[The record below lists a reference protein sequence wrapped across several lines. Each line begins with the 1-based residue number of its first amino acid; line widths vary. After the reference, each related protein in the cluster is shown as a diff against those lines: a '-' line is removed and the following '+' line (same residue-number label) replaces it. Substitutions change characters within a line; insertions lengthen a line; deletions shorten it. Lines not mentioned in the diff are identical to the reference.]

1 MANNQ
6 EEISLQSLKQGS
18 DQALQQVYEDNR
30 DKFIN
35 FARRYNLDTDDIID
49 IYQDAYIVFYNNV
62 MSGKI
67 ESFTSSI
74 STYLFSIGKYLIFDK
89 MKKNNKKV
97 SSNFDLS
104 LVKDSDDLV
113 STLEVENEALTQ
125 EQKLLKQHFKDLGK
139 QCQELL
145 TLFYY
150 RGFTIKDILKHS
162 NYNSENVIKSAKSR
176 CLKTLKQRINS
187 NPK

>member
-62 MSGKI
+62 MSGKML
-67 ESFTSSI
+67 SSI
-74 STYLFSIGKYLIFDK
+74 DKGVINQHQAGEIAFIRLF
-89 MKKNNKKV
+89 
-97 SSNFDLS
+97 
-104 LVKDSDDLV
+104 
-113 STLEVENEALTQ
+113 
-125 EQKLLKQHFKDLGK
+125 
-139 QCQELL
+139 
-145 TLFYY
+145 
-150 RGFTIKDILKHS
+150 
-162 NYNSENVIKSAKSR
+162 
-176 CLKTLKQRINS
+176 
-187 NPK
+187 

>member
-97 SSNFDLS
+97 SSNFDFEPKVHRSFSINVFSKS
-104 LVKDSDDLV
+104 LDMSI
-113 STLEVENEALTQ
+113 
-125 EQKLLKQHFKDLGK
+125 LLH
-139 QCQELL
+139 
-145 TLFYY
+145 T
-150 RGFTIKDILKHS
+150 
-162 NYNSENVIKSAKSR
+162 
-176 CLKTLKQRINS
+176 
-187 NPK
+187 

>member
-67 ESFTSSI
+67 ESFT
-74 STYLFSIGKYLIFDK
+74 
-89 MKKNNKKV
+89 
-97 SSNFDLS
+97 
-104 LVKDSDDLV
+104 
-113 STLEVENEALTQ
+113 
-125 EQKLLKQHFKDLGK
+125 
-139 QCQELL
+139 
-145 TLFYY
+145 
-150 RGFTIKDILKHS
+150 IL
-162 NYNSENVIKSAKSR
+162 
-176 CLKTLKQRINS
+176 
-187 NPK
+187 